1 MKNLFLTIA
10 IVLYSV
16 SITAQMNFRA
26 YKFTYKEAI
35 ETVPENR
42 ITSYSTKV
50 ISNENFKYR
59 AFLRES
65 RKSNEKF
72 QIGLQNLSK
81 KELTK
86 LLRNCARKS
95 KNPEEFKD
103 YLLDSNPE
111 FSNYF
116 SDSHTPVLY
125 SKFNKGT
132 LNQYVT
138 DLMDDW

>member
-16 SITAQMNFRA
+16 SITAQMKFRA
-26 YKFTYKEAI
+26 YSLSYKKGI
-35 ETVPENR
+35 ESVPENR

-65 RKSNEKF
+65 RQSNEKF
-72 QIGLQNLSK
+72 QIGQQHMSE

-95 KNPEEFKD
+95 NNPEEFKE
-103 YLLDSNPE
+103 YLMDSNPE

-116 SDSHTPVLY
+116 SDKQTQALY
-125 SKFNKGT
+125 SKFKKGT
-132 LNQYVT
+132 LKQYVT
-138 DLMDDW
+138 DLINDW